1 MTSVS
6 RIILFLLFN
15 AAWQVSLVAFLAWI
29 TDRSLRGITSRFRHA
44 LWVSAL
50 VICVLLTLGSTLR
63 LQSESTPVPA
73 QLSAQTTQQLPLEN
87 MQAVPPIHSS
97 AQKTRTIA
105 MPVLDFNI
113 PLALV
118 VSGLYGLM
126 LLYRGAR
133 LLQAWARTRTLRR
146 SGRRIELSPSM
157 SHALLRCQRI
167 LGGQKVTVLAS
178 SRVAVPVTTGAMH
191 PVVILPERL
200 LNESESESSLPLL
213 VSALGH
219 EAAHISRRD
228 YLLNLT
234 YEFVSLPLWF
244 HPAMRLLLRRIRQTR
259 ELRCDEIVTERLLE
273 PRVYAQSLVQL
284 AGAALPFGR
293 PAATITVGIADA
305 DILEERIMKILKNS
319 PARLGRSSAFVI
331 AALLFVAPCLA
342 LAPFAV
348 RVSIHQPAMA
358 VAAVQN
364 PGANSAPQTP
374 AAEAKVATADDNATV
389 MGDVSRA
396 TRRRVKLAAVSSEGK
411 NVGSALASGASQ
423 KESQDSEAEA
433 RERAERKAHQER
445 EEAERKVHQER
456 EEAELQA
463 RDQRRAELARL
474 AKIPIDQAIQIAQR
488 DTPGTVVEA
497 HLIGE
502 RGGPPMYLVSILPT
516 DGGKSVPLL
525 VNAVDGSVSRI
536 KPREEQAR

>member
-1 MTSVS
+1 MASVS
-6 RIILFLLFN
+6 RIILFLLLN
-15 AAWQVSLVAFLAWI
+15 AAWQVSLVALLAWI
-29 TDRSLRGITSRFRHA
+29 TDRLLRGIASRFRHA

-50 VICVLLTLGSTLR
+50 AICVLLTLGSTLR
-63 LQSESTPVPA
+63 LQPESAPMPV
-73 QLSAQTTQQLPLEN
+73 QRSAQTTQQPPLEN
-87 MQAVPPIHSS
+87 MQAVPVVHSS
-97 AQKTRTIA
+97 PQKPQPDA
-105 MPVLDFNI
+105 MPVLHFNI

-118 VSGLYGLM
+118 VSGFYGLL

-157 SHALLRCQRI
+157 AQALVRCQGI
-167 LGGQKVTVLAS
+167 LGAREVTVLAS
-178 SRVAVPVTTGAMH
+178 SRVAVPVTSGVMH
-191 PVVILPERL
+191 PIVILPERL
-200 LNESESESSLPLL
+200 LNESGLPLL

-228 YLLNLT
+228 YLLNLI

-244 HPAMRLLLRRIRQTR
+244 HPAMRLVLRRIRQTR

-273 PRVYAQSLVQL
+273 PRIYAQSLVQL

-319 PARLGRSSAFVI
+319 PARLGRRSAFVI

-348 RVSIHQPAMA
+348 HVSIHQPAMA

-364 PGANSAPQTP
+364 PVTDSAAHTP
-374 AAEAKVATADDNATV
+374 TAESRLATSDENATV
-389 MGDVSRA
+389 VGDVSHV
-396 TRRRVKLAAVSSEGK
+396 THRRVKLTAASSE
-411 NVGSALASGASQ
+411 SPSPGAIQ

-433 RERAERKAHQER
+433 RERAERKA
-445 EEAERKVHQER
+445 HQER

-502 RGGPPMYLVSILPT
+502 RGGPPMYLVSILPS

-525 VNAVDGSVSRI
+525 VNAVDGSVTKI